1 MSPPPPQRGRHS
13 PPALDD
19 DSMSEIF
26 LRIPPDDPK
35 SLVRAAAVCP
45 TWHRILSDAA
55 FARGYRAFHRAPPML
70 GFLHNKRHERPWGRG
85 WRRRHEEYLV
95 SNFVSTASFRPPA
108 CHERRHW
115 PAIDSRHG
123 LVLFHTPKRC
133 EDFVI
138 CDLVTYDRWRIK
150 ADPACRRIIWNGRF
164 DEDWGEYDDEDEDVT
179 WNAAVLC
186 AKDGCDHLYC
196 HGGPF
201 LVALVGSVRGR
212 QMTFASVYSSATRK
226 WSGMISVKEPN
237 VIEMTGHNAVVVNKV
252 YFPCEQS
259 DSVLEYDM
267 GEQKLSVIRAPFAG
281 LVGAEGGLLVF
292 ATVLKPR
299 LHIWLMEVRVRP
311 DRTTAL
317 ARRRSIE
324 LAPKLSAYA
333 LLDVSVV
340 GFAEGVGVIFLSTK
354 AGLYTVELSSGRIKS
369 MDREP
374 SLGKIMPYMCFY
386 TREWGRLPTSD

>member
-1 MSPPPPQRGRHS
+1 MPCLQAIVVVSYTLVIGKPYVHHHQIRKKRQK
-13 PPALDD
+13 
-19 DSMSEIF
+19 EIRF
-26 LRIPPDDPK
+26 AFR
-35 SLVRAAAVCP
+35 AVCDYEDAY
-45 TWHRILSDAA
+45 IL
-55 FARGYRAFHRAPPML
+55 YYFHSI
-70 GFLHNKRHERPWGRG
+70 NKGNERC
-85 WRRRHEEYLV
+85 V
-95 SNFVSTASFRPPA
+95 M
-108 CHERRHW
+108 
-115 PAIDSRHG
+115 
-123 LVLFHTPKRC
+123 C

-226 WSGMISVKEPN
+226 WSGMMSVKEPN
-237 VIEMTGHNAVVVNKV
+237 VIEMTGHNAVVGNKV

-354 AGLYTVELSSGRIKS
+354 AGLYTVELSSGRIKN

-374 SLGKIMPYMCFY
+374 SLRKIMPYMCFY
-386 TREWGRLPTSD
+386 TRALCGSTYLLHADCIVGPNGGGCRPLTKLLSQLLALQRYNQMASR